1 MNDFLQGAV
10 GLRMRIYDRKIC
22 FVNCHF
28 AAHMEAVN
36 QRNDDFDHVF
46 RTMNFDR
53 PFIANHC
60 FLPHPI
66 ICYTTD
72 ICLCNNAFS
81 LT

>member
-53 PFIANHC
+53 PFIANHVAAG
-60 FLPHPI
+60 FVP
-66 ICYTTD
+66 
-72 ICLCNNAFS
+72 NMFS
-81 LT
+81 S